1 MKIKANGI
9 DINYEVQGAGPWL
22 VLSHSLACDL
32 RMWDEQVAA
41 LAKRFRVLR
50 YDTRGHGQ
58 SSAPAGDYTL
68 DQLAADAQAL
78 FHALGIEHCHWVG
91 LSMGGMIGQTFALK
105 YPGVFSTLTLADTTS
120 RRHEGA
126 REMWD
131 ARIKVAQEKGMQ
143 VLVEPTLQRWFTE
156 GFRQSN
162 PAVIARIGAMIRGI
176 PADGYA
182 GCARAISTM
191 NLTARLK
198 EIKCPALVMAG
209 AEDAGTPVEM
219 THEIHANLPGSQ
231 LVIIPEASH
240 LSNVEQPVAF
250 NAALSAFLEKHIDS

>member
-1 MKIKANGI
+1 MIIKANGI
-9 DINYEVQGAGPWL
+9 DINYEVQGLRDGPWL

-32 RMWDEQVAA
+32 RMWDEQVDVF
-41 LAKRFRVLR
+41 AKRFRVLR

-78 FHALGIEHCHWVG
+78 FHALGITHCHWVG

-131 ARIKVAQEKGMQ
+131 ARIKLANEKGMGA
-143 VLVEPTLQRWFTE
+143 LVEPTLQRWFTE
-156 GFRQSN
+156 PFRKAN
-162 PAVIARIGAMIRGI
+162 PAVMARIGAMIRGI
-176 PADGYA
+176 PAAGYA
-182 GCARAISTM
+182 GCARAISAM

-198 EIKCPALVMAG
+198 EITCPALVMAG

-219 THEIHANLPGSQ
+219 THEIHANLPGSEM
-231 LVIIPEASH
+231 VIIPAASH
-240 LSNVEQPVAF
+240 LSNVEQPAAF
-250 NAALSAFLEKHIDS
+250 NAALSAFLGKH